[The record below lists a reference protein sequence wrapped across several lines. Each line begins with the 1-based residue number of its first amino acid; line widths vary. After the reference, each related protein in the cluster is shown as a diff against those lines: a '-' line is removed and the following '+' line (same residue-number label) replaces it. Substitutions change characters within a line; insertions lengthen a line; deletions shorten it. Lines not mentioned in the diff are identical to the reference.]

1 MRISENSWLLN
12 TPIAHRGLWGGNVVE
27 NSLTAYKKA
36 VEMGYP
42 IEIDVFIT
50 TDNHLVSFHDDNLRR
65 MTGEDGFVFN
75 KTLAELKAL
84 RLNQTLERIP
94 TFDEVLEIC
103 QGKVPILIE
112 IKNQPNKQVVDELV
126 ARLKS
131 YNGEFAIQSFNPLYI
146 NRVKKLAPSFIR
158 GILSDTFNLDKSR
171 IVRYIVRKMPLN
183 FICKPDFLSFN
194 YKSLP
199 IKFRR
204 AKKYPKLAWTITSQE
219 IADDIKPYANN
230 IIFENFLPE

>member
-27 NSLTAYKKA
+27 NSVTAYKKA